1 MSIAI
6 FEIYFIISIIIIVV
20 SLVQMIRFAIKKE
33 FKTQF
38 WIYLMLF
45 LVFTIIDLLIVPVR
59 TVIVI
64 G

>member
-1 MSIAI
+1 
-6 FEIYFIISIIIIVV
+6 
-20 SLVQMIRFAIKKE
+20 MIRLAIKKE

-38 WIYLMLF
+38 WIYLILF